1 MNIVIALF
9 SVISAVLAIVALI
22 FWLYCLVEIS
32 KSQFKSKVD
41 KVVWVILMITMPV
54 LGTILY
60 LAFGRQNRIDSFE
73 EYV

>member
-1 MNIVIALF
+1 MTIIFALF
-9 SVISAVLAIVALI
+9 SVLSAVLLIAGLI

-32 KSQFKSKVD
+32 KSQFKSKID

-60 LAFGRQNRIDSFE
+60 LAFGRENRIDSFE